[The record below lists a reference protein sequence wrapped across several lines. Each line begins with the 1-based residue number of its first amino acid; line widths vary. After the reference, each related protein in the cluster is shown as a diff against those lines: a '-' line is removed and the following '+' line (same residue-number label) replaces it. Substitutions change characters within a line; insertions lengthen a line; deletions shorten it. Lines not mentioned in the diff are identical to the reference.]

1 MPPESTRIH
10 GIKPEMLEGQPRI
23 EEVLPQFRRFAE
35 GSVLVAHNAAF
46 DMRML
51 QIKEASTGVRLINPV
66 LDTLLLSAVVH
77 PSHTDHNIDDIAR
90 RLGIRVVGRHT
101 ALGDAIATAEIFIK
115 LIPLLERKGIHTLKE
130 ARLASQK
137 TYYARLKY

>member
-1 MPPESTRIH
+1 M
-10 GIKPEMLEGQPRI
+10 
-23 EEVLPQFRRFAE
+23 A
-35 GSVLVAHNAAF
+35 
-46 DMRML
+46 
-51 QIKEASTGVRLINPV
+51 
-66 LDTLLLSAVVH
+66 H
-77 PSHTDHNIDDIAR
+77 PSHTDHNIEDIAQ

-115 LIPLLERKGIHTLKE
+115 MIPLLEQKGIRTLKE